1 MDETTNVSK
10 VRGDAGG
17 GGADG
22 GGGVEPGVPSASG
35 GPSEPPCGLSPG
47 HALAKPALAG
57 GSGADQPAGGP
68 SVDVPGADPPP
79 PSAHSASVS
88 DGGLSRVTP
97 SAGVPVPDRAR
108 GPSVDDV
115 SDGGLSRAGVPVPD
129 RARGPS
135 VDDVSDGG
143 LSRAGVPVP
152 DRARGPSVDDVSRG
166 GLAAEHSARGQASEL
181 PGEHPCGVPG
191 GGHPPQGWAE
201 SSSPEVGEVEEV
213 DSAGDMGRF
222 ARLFSRLDADG
233 NGKVDIDELRAG
245 LRLAGSGQLME
256 GVDEEILR
264 VGDTNRDGQLDFEEF
279 VRYVKQHEKK
289 LWLTFKSL
297 DRNNDGEIDAS
308 EIMQSLSGLG
318 VTVNLQQAEKILR
331 SMDKDGTMTVDWN
344 EWRDYHY
351 LNPVTNMSEII
362 LYWRHTMIL
371 DVGDSMAVPDEFT
384 EEERR
389 SGTWWRQ
396 LVAGGGAGVVSRT
409 CTAPLDR
416 LKVIMQV
423 KASRH
428 NTIGVVGGLAHMI
441 REGGVRSLWRGNGVN
456 VIKIAPET
464 AIKFMAYEQI
474 KKLIGMRQ
482 EQIGVQERLVA
493 GSLAGATAQT
503 VIYPMEVVKTR
514 LALGKTGQY
523 SSMVDCARK
532 IAKREGLRAFFKGY
546 LPNVLGIIPYAGID
560 LATYET
566 LKNWWLQKHGA
577 EGANP
582 GIAVLLC
589 CATTS
594 STCGQ
599 LASYPLALVRTR
611 MQAAASIG
619 GPGAS
624 QPGMVGLMRSIVQQ
638 DGLLGLYRGIA
649 PNFMKVIPAVGISY
663 VVYENLKGALGVT
676 SR

>member
-10 VRGDAGG
+10 VRGDSGGG
-17 GGADG
+17 GGADGG
-22 GGGVEPGVPSASG
+22 GGGVEPGVPSAAG
-35 GPSEPPCGLSPG
+35 GTSDPPCGPSQAPT
-47 HALAKPALAG
+47 LARPPPAG
-57 GSGADQPAGGP
+57 GSGADRPGGGP
-68 SVDVPGADPPP
+68 SVDVPGADPAP

-88 DGGLSRVTP
+88 DGGLSRTP
-97 SAGVPVPDRAR
+97 PPAGVPVPDRAR
-108 GPSVDDV
+108 GSSVDDV
-115 SDGGLSRAGVPVPD
+115 SGGGLS
-129 RARGPS
+129 
-135 VDDVSDGG
+135 
-143 LSRAGVPVP
+143 
-152 DRARGPSVDDVSRG
+152 
-166 GLAAEHSARGQASEL
+166 AEHSARGPASEL
-181 PGEHPCGVPG
+181 PGGRSCGVPG

-201 SSSPEVGEVEEV
+201 SSSPEVEV

-264 VGDTNRDGQLDFEEF
+264 VGDTNQDGQLDFEEF

-308 EIMQSLSGLG
+308 EIMQSLSSLG